1 LTNRNGLHIKSRY
14 AGQASHMGEV
24 VMSLRVPPALFG
36 LAALI
41 AIPAAAQTTDAPPAV
56 GVITVTQQP
65 VYNEQ
70 SYVGRI
76 ESPDIVQLT
85 PRVTGYLEQQNFH
98 DGDQVTKG
106 QLLYV
111 IEQPPYQAAVT
122 QAKAALE
129 QALAQS
135 RNADKTLA
143 RDEALLSTP
152 AGLPA
157 NVDTST
163 AAAVSGSAAIDS
175 ARAQLQVAQINLGYT
190 TIRAPISGQIGATNI
205 TTGNVV
211 SPTSGPLATIVQQ
224 DPMYVSFALPVVDAL
239 TLRQNTQSTGG
250 IASLDLLINL
260 PDGRTYTQTGH
271 IDFINN
277 QVTENTDTITWR
289 GTIPN
294 PKISPNTREL
304 TDGEFVTVTLRN
316 HTPTQAIS
324 IPRQAVIT
332 DQLGDYVLKL
342 TPTNV
347 ATRQPITM
355 GPQTN
360 TTVQIT
366 TGLTQGDRIII
377 TGLNR
382 IHPGLTVTPG
392 T

>member
-1 LTNRNGLHIKSRY
+1 MQKGIVRMNFCFR
-14 AGQASHMGEV
+14 
-24 VMSLRVPPALFG
+24 PAVFLA
-36 LAALI
+36 LAALT
-41 AIPAAAQTTDAPPAV
+41 ATPAAAQTSNAPPVV
-56 GVITVTQQP
+56 GVVTVTEQP

-98 DGDQVTKG
+98 DGDQVSKG

-129 QALAQS
+129 QAIAQS
-135 RNADKTLA
+135 HNADKTLA
-143 RDEALLSTP
+143 RDQALLNTP
-152 AGLPA
+152 AGTQA

-163 AAAVSGSAAIDS
+163 AAAISGTAAIDS
-175 ARAQLQVAQINLGYT
+175 ARAQLQVAQINLNYT
-190 TIRAPISGQIGATNI
+190 AIRAPISGQIGATAI

-211 SPTSGPLATIVQQ
+211 SPTSGPLDSIVQQ
-224 DPMYVSFALPVVDAL
+224 DPMYVTFDLPVIDAL
-239 TLRQNTQSTGG
+239 TFRQNTQSTGG
-250 IASLDLLINL
+250 IASLDLLIQL
-260 PDGRTYTQTGH
+260 PDGRTYAQTGH
-271 IDFINN
+271 VDFINN
-277 QVTENTDTITWR
+277 QISENTDTITWR

-294 PKISPNTREL
+294 PLITPTTREL
-304 TDGEFVTVTLRN
+304 TSGEFVTVTLRN

-342 TPTNV
+342 SPTNV
-347 ATRQPITM
+347 ATRQPVTM

-366 TGLTQGDRIII
+366 AGLTPGDRIIV

>member
-1 LTNRNGLHIKSRY
+1 MPSKVRKSR
-14 AGQASHMGEV
+14 S
-24 VMSLRVPPALFG
+24 
-36 LAALI
+36 
-41 AIPAAAQTTDAPPAV
+41 
-56 GVITVTQQP
+56 
-65 VYNEQ
+65 
-70 SYVGRI
+70 
-76 ESPDIVQLT
+76 
-85 PRVTGYLEQQNFH
+85 
-98 DGDQVTKG
+98 
-106 QLLYV
+106 
-111 IEQPPYQAAVT
+111 
-122 QAKAALE
+122 
-129 QALAQS
+129 
-135 RNADKTLA
+135 
-143 RDEALLSTP
+143 
-152 AGLPA
+152 
-157 NVDTST
+157 
-163 AAAVSGSAAIDS
+163 
-175 ARAQLQVAQINLGYT
+175 
-190 TIRAPISGQIGATNI
+190 
-205 TTGNVV
+205 
-211 SPTSGPLATIVQQ
+211 
-224 DPMYVSFALPVVDAL
+224 
-239 TLRQNTQSTGG
+239 
-250 IASLDLLINL
+250 
-260 PDGRTYTQTGH
+260 
-271 IDFINN
+271 
-277 QVTENTDTITWR
+277 ITWR

>member
-1 LTNRNGLHIKSRY
+1 MNFR
-14 AGQASHMGEV
+14 
-24 VMSLRVPPALFG
+24 LRPARLIF
-36 LAALI
+36 LAALS
-41 AIPAAAQTTDAPPAV
+41 ALPVTAATAQTSDAPPVV
-56 GVITVTQQP
+56 GIVTVAEQP
-65 VYNEQ
+65 VYNQQ

-111 IEQPPYQAAVT
+111 IEQPPYRAAVT

-129 QALAQS
+129 QTLAQS

-143 RDEALLSTP
+143 RDQALLATP
-152 AGLPA
+152 AGLQA
-157 NVDTST
+157 DVDSST

-175 ARAQLQVAQINLGYT
+175 ARAQLEVAQINLGYT
-190 TIRAPISGQIGATNI
+190 TIRAPISGQIGATAI

-211 SPTSGPLATIVQQ
+211 SPTSGPLDSIVAQ
-224 DPMYVSFALPVVDAL
+224 DPMYVTFALPVVDAL
-239 TLRQNTQSTGG
+239 TFRQNTQTTGG
-250 IASLDLLINL
+250 IASLDLLIQL

-271 IDFINN
+271 VDFINN
-277 QVTENTDTITWR
+277 QITEDTDTITWR

-294 PKISPNTREL
+294 PIIAENTREL
-304 TDGEFVTVTLRN
+304 TSGEFVTVTLRN

-342 TPTNV
+342 SPTNV

-366 TGLTQGDRIII
+366 AGLTPGDRIIV
-377 TGLNR
+377 TGINR
-382 IHPGLTVTPG
+382 IHPGVTVNPSNTPG
-392 T
+392 S

>member
-1 LTNRNGLHIKSRY
+1 
-14 AGQASHMGEV
+14 MGEV

-56 GVITVTQQP
+56 GVITVTIQP

-324 IPRQAVIT
+324 IPRQAVST
-332 DQLGDYVLKL
+332 DQRGDYVLKL
-342 TPTNV
+342 TPTHL